1 MFTYSPSQIAR
12 GPDKTV
18 RRQNEISTG
27 RLDSLQAKFR
37 EGWERWRWVE
47 VCVWG
52 GGGERN
58 GGGGDLENEIM

>member
-1 MFTYSPSQIAR
+1 MFTYSLSQIAR

-47 VCVWG
+47 GGRGMG
-52 GGGERN
+52 GGGEL
-58 GGGGDLENEIM
+58 GK